1 MVQAPFV
8 AGKFQFWR
16 AKSQLFVCRW
26 SLSAQGG
33 HLFAPAH
40 GRWAVND
47 EKIGILFFWRLI
59 LKTYGILT
67 IKDPMDWFKG
77 NSTGICLV
85 F

>member
-47 EKIGILFFWRLI
+47 EKIGILFF
-59 LKTYGILT
+59 G
-67 IKDPMDWFKG
+67 G
-77 NSTGICLV
+77 
-85 F
+85 